1 MRLTAYTNYALR
13 TLVYCALHPDET
25 VRVEDVARAY
35 SISRAHLLKA
45 ARQLGQHGFLENIRG
60 RTGGIRLGMTPE
72 DIRVGDVVR
81 ITEGDLE
88 LVECFNSETNS
99 CPLIGVCRLSALF
112 RRGLDAFLVELDK
125 VTLADLTGNAPV
137 LLDRLES
144 FAAQTDG

>member
-1 MRLTAYTNYALR
+1 
-13 TLVYCALHPDET
+13 
-25 VRVEDVARAY
+25 
-35 SISRAHLLKA
+35 
-45 ARQLGQHGFLENIRG
+45 
-60 RTGGIRLGMTPE
+60 MTPNE
-72 DIRVGDVVR
+72 IRVGDVVR

-112 RRGLDAFLVELDK
+112 RRGLDAFLAELDK